1 MSNFYKFAQLTSFL
15 YFKLFHRFEVSG
27 LQNVPKEGA
36 FILASNHLS
45 FFDPPA
51 LGCRLPRNLHYFARN
66 SLFSGPLGVLISNL
80 NSIPVNRDQLDLKTL
95 KTVLRV
101 LNMGYPLLVFPEGT
115 RSVNGQLSDGQRG
128 VGLLV
133 AKSTVPVLPAKIEGA
148 FEILGKGKTIPRV
161 GRKLKVSYGPLL
173 DFNDLDPGKST
184 DNRYDLIS
192 QRIMAAISE
201 IK

>member
-1 MSNFYKFAQLTSFL
+1 MSNFYKFAQFTSFL
-15 YFKLFHRFEVSG
+15 YFKLFHRFEVGG

-66 SLFSGPLGVLISNL
+66 SLFTGPLGILISNL
-80 NSIPVNRDQLDLKTL
+80 NSIPVKRDQLDLKTL

-101 LNMGYPLLVFPEGT
+101 LNMGHPLLVFPEGT

-133 AKSTVPVLPAKIEGA
+133 AKSMVPVLPAKIEGA
-148 FEILGKGKTIPRV
+148 FEILGKGKLVPRV
-161 GRKLKVSYGPLL
+161 GRKLKVNYGSLL
-173 DFNDLDPGKST
+173 DFNNLDPGKST
-184 DNRYDLIS
+184 DNRYELIS
-192 QRIMAAISE
+192 QRIMSAISE

>member
-1 MSNFYKFAQLTSFL
+1 MSNFYKFAQFTSFL
-15 YFKLFHRFEVSG
+15 YFKLFHRFEVGG

-66 SLFSGPLGVLISNL
+66 SLFSGPLGILISNL

-101 LNMGYPLLVFPEGT
+101 LNMGHPLLVFPEGT

-133 AKSTVPVLPAKIEGA
+133 AKSMVPVLPAKIEGT
-148 FEILGKGKTIPRV
+148 FEILGKGKTIPRL
-161 GRKLKVSYGPLL
+161 GRKLKVSYGSLL
-173 DFNDLDPGKST
+173 DFNNLDPGKST

-192 QRIMAAISE
+192 QRIMSAISE

>member
-1 MSNFYKFAQLTSFL
+1 MG
-15 YFKLFHRFEVSG
+15 G

-66 SLFSGPLGVLISNL
+66 SLFSGPLGILISNL

-101 LNMGYPLLVFPEGT
+101 LNMGHPLLVFPEGT
-115 RSVNGQLSDGQRG
+115 RSGDGRLSDGQRG

-133 AKSTVPVLPAKIEGA
+133 VKSKVPVLPAKIEGA
-148 FEILGKGKTIPRV
+148 FEILGTGKSIPRV
-161 GRKLKVSYGPLL
+161 GRKLKKLWSSVRFQGFGS
-173 DFNDLDPGKST
+173 GKST

-192 QRIMAAISE
+192 QRIMSAISE

>member
-101 LNMGYPLLVFPEGT
+101 LSLGHPLLVFPEGT

-133 AKSTVPVLPAKIEGA
+133 ARSMVPVLPAKIVGT

-161 GRKLKVSYGPLL
+161 GRKLKVSYGSLL
-173 DFNDLDPGKST
+173 DFNKLDPGRST
-184 DNRYDLIS
+184 DHRYDLIS
-192 QRIMAAISE
+192 QRIMSAISE

>member
-1 MSNFYKFAQLTSFL
+1 MSNFYKFAQFTSFL
-15 YFKLFHRFEVSG
+15 YFKLFHRFEVGG

-66 SLFSGPLGVLISNL
+66 SLFTGPLGILISNL

-101 LNMGYPLLVFPEGT
+101 LNMGHPLLVFPEGT

-133 AKSTVPVLPAKIEGA
+133 AKSMVPVLPAKIEGA
-148 FEILGKGKTIPRV
+148 FEILGKGKLVPRV
-161 GRKLKVSYGPLL
+161 GRKLKVNYGSLL
-173 DFNDLDPGKST
+173 DFNNLDPGKST
-184 DNRYDLIS
+184 DNRYELIS
-192 QRIMAAISE
+192 QRIMSAISE

>member
-1 MSNFYKFAQLTSFL
+1 MSNFYKFAQFTSFL
-15 YFKLFHRFEVSG
+15 YFKLFHRFEVGG

-66 SLFSGPLGVLISNL
+66 SLFTGPLGILISNL

-101 LNMGYPLLVFPEGT
+101 LNMGHPLLVFPEGT

-133 AKSTVPVLPAKIEGA
+133 AKSKVPVLPAKIEGA
-148 FEILGKGKTIPRV
+148 FEILGKGRSVPRV
-161 GRKLKVSYGPLL
+161 GRKLKVNYGSLL
-173 DFNDLDPGKST
+173 DFNNLDPGKST

-192 QRIMAAISE
+192 QRIMSAISE